1 MHQRAD
7 ADKAT
12 EEAELH
18 RVSSMLAAGW
28 GATSTVME
36 SASLYCSAIS
46 TPSVFRRRRSAT
58 DSDVRF
64 CQASVDDFEIP
75 AFLRKQNSDQEP
87 ESLKAVALAVV
98 EHLAHGGRVQG
109 LAAHCEALELHPDAR
124 LALDQAVDLGASDGH
139 ALLLLAHW
147 TNARTSGLGSSMVA
161 ATLQPHLDGLDA
173 SLIDKCVKLFDRLL
187 GGYAIGGWALSRTQR
202 LRRALT
208 RALP

>member
-1 MHQRAD
+1 
-7 ADKAT
+7 
-12 EEAELH
+12 
-18 RVSSMLAAGW
+18 MLAAGW

-64 CQASVDDFEIP
+64 CLASVDDFEIP
-75 AFLRKQNSDQEP
+75 AFLRKQTSDQEP
-87 ESLKAVALAVV
+87 ASLKAIALAVV
-98 EHLAHGGRVQG
+98 EHLAHGGQVQG
-109 LAAHCEALELHPDAR
+109 LAAHCEALALHPEAR

-147 TNARTSGLGSSMVA
+147 TNVRANGLGSSMVA

-187 GGYAIGGWALSRTQR
+187 GSYAIDGWGLSRTQR